1 MCGLLDKVG
10 HSRFREF
17 KGISLTLAT
26 IIILAV
32 VITITL
38 AFSYWVGGLTQVFLG
53 FERVEVSHVEVVYDP
68 DGWSGS
74 GFAASGEGWNV
85 SIGLVNKGVWDSTFT
100 DFLVNGKP
108 MEVYSGDVV
117 LIDPEGNCYTSS
129 RDLSIRL
136 KAGTST
142 TLTVWI
148 KAGGF
153 RHGQIVSI
161 TLQTARGGSFQRD
174 VMLT

>member
-1 MCGLLDKVG
+1 LDKT
-10 HSRFREF
+10 SRSDFRDF

-32 VITITL
+32 AITITL

-53 FERVEVSHVEVVYDP
+53 FERVEVSYVEVAYDP

-74 GFAASGEGWNV
+74 GFATSEGGWNI
-85 SIGLVNKGVWDSTFT
+85 SIGLVNKGIWDSTFT
-100 DFLVNGKP
+100 DLLINGKP
-108 MEVYSGDVV
+108 MEVYSGSVV

-129 RDLSIRL
+129 KDLLIRL
-136 KAGTST
+136 KAGTSM

-153 RHGQIVSI
+153 EHGQIVSI
-161 TLQTARGGSFQRD
+161 TLQTARGGSFLRD
-174 VMLT
+174 VILT

>member
-10 HSRFREF
+10 RSRFREF

-26 IIILAV
+26 IIILAA

-68 DGWSGS
+68 FED
-74 GFAASGEGWNV
+74 GWNV

-108 MEVYSGDVV
+108 MEVYSRNVV

-136 KAGTST
+136 KAGTSM

-153 RHGQIVSI
+153 EHGQIVSI

-174 VMLT
+174 VVLT